1 MRRLSEFDAE
11 LLAVRFRN
19 MLHLPQDTPVV
30 VKEVLEQLNIL
41 TMFRSLSEDSFGM
54 SIKTKDGLRFMLV
67 SSNSTIGRQ
76 HFTIAHELYHL
87 FYDENP
93 TPHMCG
99 VDGKSPLEQSAD
111 MFASNLLLPRVGLLS
126 MLPESFSETKQVD
139 IATIVKMVQM
149 FQVSRQALLY
159 RLKRLSIINEAQLQT
174 LLSAPIKDM
183 AMRRGFDTSVYEKG
197 NDGLIIG
204 DYKSLATDI
213 FEKGLISEGHYN
225 ELLNALVNA

>member
-11 LLAVRFRN
+11 LLAIRFRN
-19 MLHLPQDTPVV
+19 MLHLPQDAPIV
-30 VKEVLEQLNIL
+30 VKEVLEQLSIL
-41 TMFRSLSEDSFGM
+41 TVFRSLSEGSYGM

-87 FYDENP
+87 FYDEKP

-111 MFASNLLLPRVGLLS
+111 MFASNLLLPRVGLLA
-126 MLPESFSETKQVD
+126 MLPESYSETKQLDVT
-139 IATIVKMVQM
+139 TIVKMEQK
-149 FQVSRQALLY
+149 FLVSRQALLY
-159 RLKRLSIINEAQLQT
+159 RLRRLSIISEEQLQT
-174 LLSAPIKDM
+174 LLMAPIRDV
-183 AMRRGFDTSVYEKG
+183 ALRRGYDTSVYEKG
-197 NDGLIIG
+197 NDGLVIG
-204 DYKSLATDI
+204 DYQSLATDI

>member
-67 SSNSTIGRQ
+67 SSNSTVGRQ
-76 HFTIAHELYHL
+76 HFTIAHEWYHL

-139 IATIVKMVQM
+139 IATIVKMVQK

>member
-19 MLHLPQDTPVV
+19 MLHMPQDTPVV

-139 IATIVKMVQM
+139 IATIVKMVQK

>member
-54 SIKTKDGLRFMLV
+54 SINTKDGLRFMLV

-111 MFASNLLLPRVGLLS
+111 MFASNLLLPRIGLLS

-139 IATIVKMVQM
+139 IATIVKMVQK

>member
-19 MLHLPQDTPVV
+19 MLHLPQDAPLN
-30 VKEVLEQLNIL
+30 VKEVLEQLCIL
-41 TMFRSLSEDSFGM
+41 TVFRPLSDGSYGM
-54 SIKTKDGLRFMLV
+54 SIKTKDGLRFMLM

-87 FYDENP
+87 YFDEKP

-111 MFASNLLLPRVGLLS
+111 MFASNLLLPRVGLLA
-126 MLPESFSETKQVD
+126 MLPESYSEIKQLD
-139 IATIVKMVQM
+139 IATIVKMEQR
-149 FQVSRQALLY
+149 FQVSRRALLY
-159 RLKRLSIINEAQLQT
+159 RLRRLAIINEEQLQT
-174 LLSAPIKDM
+174 LLSAPIRDV
-183 AMRRGFDTSVYEKG
+183 AMRRGYDTSVYEKG

-225 ELLNALVNA
+225 ELLNSLINA

>member
-139 IATIVKMVQM
+139 IATIVKMVQK